1 MSLRQLAT
9 ESGLSASLLSQL
21 ERGLANPSVTT
32 LRRLTET
39 LDVSIFALLEGPS
52 RAHTVVRP
60 DRRRR
65 IVIQDGRLR
74 YELLSPNTNGQ
85 MEVWMGYLAVGEEM
99 GSEAS
104 SHPSEEFIF
113 VIRGAMEIHIGREV
127 YSLEEGCSIQYD
139 GRQPHRIVCAGDD
152 DLVFLSALTPPTL

>member
-1 MSLRQLAT
+1 MTLRELAM

-21 ERGLANPSVTT
+21 ERGIANPSVAT

-39 LDVSIFALLEGPS
+39 LGVSIFSLLEEP
-52 RAHTVVRP
+52 RETHTVVRP

-74 YELLSPNTNGQ
+74 YELLSPDTNGQ

-99 GSEAS
+99 GSEVS

-113 VIRGAMEIHIGREV
+113 VIKGRMEIHIGGEI
-127 YSLEEGCSIQYD
+127 YFLDEACSIQYD
-139 GRQPHRIVCAGDD
+139 GRQPHRIVCAGDE
-152 DLVFLSALTPPTL
+152 DLMFLSALTPPTL